1 MFLEISVRD
10 FCNLL
15 EDGVILINESKSGV
29 LKGIPYRIDPPGDAY
44 AGQQRHIHIGDY
56 TWNVDGSRSHE
67 SRWPSRAPSK
77 RIKSVAAQML
87 GLDIGLLESYYDYT
101 VIVKPK
107 NNNLAVLFESMDI
120 LGDPV

>member
-1 MFLEISVRD
+1 MSFEISVRD

-15 EDGVILINESKSGV
+15 EDGLILVNESKSGV
-29 LKGIPYRIDPPGDAY
+29 LNGIPYRIDPPGAAF
-44 AGQQRHIHIGDY
+44 AGQQKHIHIDDY

-87 GLDIGLLESYYDYT
+87 GIDISLLESYYDYT
-101 VIVKPK
+101 VIAKPK
-107 NNNLAVLFESMDI
+107 NYDLAVLFESMEI